1 MLFTLVAGG
10 YLGGGSAGYWSPYGY
25 PLLLPPSL
33 SHYQHYHNQLLLL
46 QQAALLSPAHASAS
60 QVYYADQSQE
70 ATIVFDQWQ
79 TFFVGVLSVW
89 RIFAYWLSQAI
100 FILLLSAVCAFCT
113 AAAYPPPPPYHVYST
128 YFVYRYMYEST
139 SEPTIL

>member
-1 MLFTLVAGG
+1 VAIWVEGQISKMLFTLVAGVYLGEGQISKMLLTLDTGG

-60 QVYYADQSQE
+60 QVLRRPITRGHQLF
-70 ATIVFDQWQ
+70 FDQ
-79 TFFVGVLSVW
+79 
-89 RIFAYWLSQAI
+89 
-100 FILLLSAVCAFCT
+100 
-113 AAAYPPPPPYHVYST
+113 
-128 YFVYRYMYEST
+128 
-139 SEPTIL
+139 